1 MLPQI
6 VTKKKMPE
14 KQFPQAWQTVIF
26 RNYGYISTD
35 KIAKTLACDE
45 ETVVREAARLG
56 LGDVAYDKNW
66 EEKGYLTLIRHNW
79 YLLNYRQMMTL
90 FGYSEEKLDFL
101 LKEEDFFFVKLGWTK
116 PDCPEIIYSPLTD
129 EEIKETERIAKTIT
143 RFVAAPTAKPFDFFG
158 NTSLPKTKVKAKKD
172 GLRMVHGYIT
182 PGGDAFSVD
191 CDTYLSDE
199 LLNAYR
205 SQGVN
210 ALWMHGLLSSLSY
223 HPFKPSL
230 SVGYEKRRT
239 ELKRLLAK
247 CHKYGIKLYLYFNE
261 PRCLPTADFGKY
273 AYLKGDSEGL
283 DSALC
288 FSKQEVRDYLY
299 NAVKDLLENVPELD
313 GIITITMSENLTH
326 CKSRIHDGRQTQC
339 PICKDIPAYKLASDV
354 NNVIM
359 QAIKDSGAK
368 TDLIANLWAWSK
380 MMGFSD
386 EDLKNGIANLDK
398 DIGVLC
404 VSEFDLEFEKGGIQI
419 RLADYS
425 ISNPGPSEFTKL
437 GFSLAKKYGHKT
449 YAKMQVCNSW
459 ECSCVPYLP
468 VFDLV
473 KEHLD
478 NLSAVDVNDYM
489 LSWTLGG
496 YPAPNLSLVSA
507 HTAGVSLDDWYQDYY
522 GENAETV
529 HNGVKKICEGF
540 VHYPFSLT
548 SLYNSPKTLGP
559 ANLWSRERE
568 YNTSTMTCYSFDDY
582 ETWIEPYPYEIYVSL
597 FEKLLTLWQE
607 GIAILKTAKPS
618 QAMEELIRMAEAAYL
633 HLRSDWL
640 HTRYAYL
647 KRDWD
652 KNAAELR
659 CIIDEAKEDTV
670 RLIALM
676 REDARIGFEASNQ
689 YYYADRHLI
698 EKILNLDNL

>member
-230 SVGYEKRRT
+230 SEGYEKRRT

-299 NAVKDLLENVPELD
+299 NAVKQKGIPPE
-313 GIITITMSENLTH
+313 TF
-326 CKSRIHDGRQTQC
+326 
-339 PICKDIPAYKLASDV
+339 
-354 NNVIM
+354 
-359 QAIKDSGAK
+359 AK
-368 TDLIANLWAWSK
+368 HQL
-380 MMGFSD
+380 
-386 EDLKNGIANLDK
+386 
-398 DIGVLC
+398 
-404 VSEFDLEFEKGGIQI
+404 
-419 RLADYS
+419 
-425 ISNPGPSEFTKL
+425 
-437 GFSLAKKYGHKT
+437 
-449 YAKMQVCNSW
+449 
-459 ECSCVPYLP
+459 
-468 VFDLV
+468 
-473 KEHLD
+473 
-478 NLSAVDVNDYM
+478 
-489 LSWTLGG
+489 
-496 YPAPNLSLVSA
+496 
-507 HTAGVSLDDWYQDYY
+507 
-522 GENAETV
+522 
-529 HNGVKKICEGF
+529 
-540 VHYPFSLT
+540 
-548 SLYNSPKTLGP
+548 
-559 ANLWSRERE
+559 
-568 YNTSTMTCYSFDDY
+568 
-582 ETWIEPYPYEIYVSL
+582 
-597 FEKLLTLWQE
+597 
-607 GIAILKTAKPS
+607 
-618 QAMEELIRMAEAAYL
+618 
-633 HLRSDWL
+633 
-640 HTRYAYL
+640 
-647 KRDWD
+647 
-652 KNAAELR
+652 
-659 CIIDEAKEDTV
+659 
-670 RLIALM
+670 
-676 REDARIGFEASNQ
+676 
-689 YYYADRHLI
+689 
-698 EKILNLDNL
+698 